1 MNQNV
6 QYGLYLLQKG
16 RSDQCVLK
24 ELLQLLKVQNPGKNV
39 QFAYIEAKSSL
50 IPHISLWE
58 NLQVAIGGDSWRDFQ
73 DHLEPE
79 WKALAQL
86 IRDPHLVVSD
96 ASDWERLTVS
106 LLKGLVTESPNLLV
120 DMNEDLHSAFNLQ
133 NFKKILLKI
142 ADRREIFL
150 ASSNPSLWLDSCHSL
165 VSRQGYEFRIE
176 ATQGLISR
184 KFGT

>member
-24 ELLQLLKVQNPGKNV
+24 DLLQLLKVQNPGKNV

-58 NLQVAIGGDSWRDFQ
+58 NLQVAIGGHNWKDFQ
-73 DHLEPE
+73 DHLEPD
-79 WKALAQL
+79 WKALSNL
-86 IRDPHLVVSD
+86 IRNPHVLVSD

-106 LLKGLVTESPNLLV
+106 LLKGLVTHSPNLLV
-120 DMNEDLHSAFNLQ
+120 DMNEELHSPFNLQ
-133 NFKKILLKI
+133 SFKRILLKI
-142 ADRREIFL
+142 AERREIFL

-165 VSRQGYEFRIE
+165 VSRQGYEFKIE
-176 ATQGLISR
+176 ITQGLMNR